1 MFHYKITFALTL
13 KSIRK
18 SVVKLYS
25 LFARPLSAA
34 IYCGK
39 KVVCYIYLVAFLGTL
54 EHRIWSMKNIFQM
67 SQIAIVV
74 SHYIVQRICEVW

>member
-1 MFHYKITFALTL
+1 MFHYKISCSPHLTLTL

-34 IYCGK
+34 IYYSK
-39 KVVCYIYLVAFLGTL
+39 KVVCYI
-54 EHRIWSMKNIFQM
+54 II
-67 SQIAIVV
+67 
-74 SHYIVQRICEVW
+74 